1 MSIALKLSI
10 FGIGISI
17 WLGAVALLMVQ
28 YVPTRQIYDQTHSD
42 TRRVFPNAYAIEIT
56 KDAYHR
62 VFRWVPQSGV
72 IQIFAKPNRGLA
84 VIAIDVNAAPLP
96 VSPMPKFVVTMAG
109 REVVMPVHAGWRRL
123 FFLVRP
129 PDLTNGYTTFAY
141 HVRNTAITDERG
153 ALGFA
158 LHRVIVMPTRLV
170 VIDWSWLVYIGLIGL
185 LVSGLWYRLRL
196 PLVGLVVIGG
206 LCIIGVRYFLPFQ
219 EWYLPTQWGVL
230 ALITYPT
237 VLYCVRPWCRPRELT
252 ALQMAVAI
260 GLGVA
265 ALRWATPLGLIVL
278 AIVYLWGPRTFTVT
292 HPLQHVPSKT
302 EQWLLPVFIVCAII
316 VRFWDLDVMGM
327 GLFRDEARH
336 GVLADQINQGKYFV
350 YSAWANL
357 PAGYFYLS
365 ALPLALFGHSPFAIR
380 FVAAVAGVVTVPIVA
395 WVVRPLWGRQVAL
408 VAAALVTMSLWHIS
422 ISRMGF
428 PISLG
433 PLVTLIAIGAVDRS
447 LRFDQRIWSRLG
459 WAVLCGAMMGSM
471 TLIYHSARLMP
482 LVIGVFGVVFV
493 WQRRLPWRTLVWVV
507 GMILCVTLVVA
518 FPIVRYALVE
528 SNGYWRR
535 IEATSLTFW
544 AKLNGQWW
552 GMAHV
557 HNLIAYAGMWFVQGD
572 SNPRQYSYG
581 LPQLDILAGSGF
593 LFGLWLWWQHRRDL
607 LTLAVGVWF
616 GVTILPGILSVDA
629 PHAWRSAEN
638 ITPTLIMAAWGIVAV
653 VQAIPLRQWHYWLL
667 TATIAGVI
675 YSGGTYRAIQ
685 HTPIAYDAFDG
696 NTSAAVQMA
705 VQLNEPGTRLGVVSA
720 LYKTDV
726 GKFLLLNTSVFPVS
740 TTILQEP
747 ITEKR
752 QIVITS
758 ANTAVN
764 WQAPHFTYAAHDP
777 WGRLSYRV
785 LCRGDCDA
793 VAALITQTQ
802 TGTSGR

>member
-1 MSIALKLSI
+1 MRIVLKLSI
-10 FGIGISI
+10 FAIGISI
-17 WLGAVALLMVQ
+17 WLGAMALLMEQ
-28 YVPTRQIYDQTHSD
+28 YVPTRQIYDQSHGD

-56 KDAYHR
+56 KDAYQR
-62 VFRWVPQSGV
+62 VFRWVPQSGI
-72 IQIFAKPNRGLA
+72 IQVFTKPNRGLA
-84 VIAIDVNAAPLP
+84 VMAIDVNAAPLP
-96 VSPMPKFVVTMAG
+96 VLPTPKFVVTMG
-109 REVVMPVHAGWRRL
+109 GHKVVMPVHAGWRRL

-129 PDLTNGYTTFAY
+129 PALTNGYTTFAY
-141 HVRNTAITDERG
+141 HVRNPAVTDERG

-158 LHRVIVMPTRLV
+158 LHRVMVMPTRLV

-185 LVSGLWYRLRL
+185 LVVGLWYRLRL

-206 LCIIGVRYFLPFQ
+206 LSIIGVRYFLPFQ
-219 EWYLPTQWGVL
+219 EWYMPTQWGLL
-230 ALITYPT
+230 ALVAYPI
-237 VLYCVRPWCRPRELT
+237 VLYCVRPWFRPREFST
-252 ALQMAVAI
+252 IQMAVAI
-260 GLGVA
+260 VLGVV
-265 ALRWATPLGLIVL
+265 ALRLATPLGLIVL
-278 AIVYLWGPRTFTVT
+278 AMIYLWGPRTFTVT
-292 HPLQHVPSKT
+292 HPLQQAPSKT
-302 EQWLLPVFIVCAII
+302 ESWLLPAFIVCAII
-316 VRFWDLDVMGM
+316 VRFWDLDAMGM

-336 GVLADQINQGKYFV
+336 GALADQINQGEYLV

-365 ALPLALFGHSPFAIR
+365 ALPIALFGHSPFAIR
-380 FVAAVAGVVTVPIVA
+380 FVAAVAGVLTVPVVA

-433 PLVTLIAIGAVDRS
+433 PLVTLIAIGAMDRS
-447 LRFDQRIWSRLG
+447 LRLDQRRWSLVG
-459 WAVLCGAMMGSM
+459 WAVLCGVMMGCM

-493 WQRRLPWRTLVWVV
+493 WQRRLPWRAYGWVLAV
-507 GMILCVTLVVA
+507 MLGATVVA
-518 FPIVRYALVE
+518 MIPIVRYAIVE
-528 SNGYWRR
+528 SNDYWRR

-544 AKLNGQWW
+544 AELNGQWW
-552 GMAHV
+552 GVSHL
-557 HNLIAYAGMWFVQGD
+557 HNLVAYAGMWFVQGD

-581 LPQLDILAGSGF
+581 LPQLDILAASGF
-593 LFGLWLWWQHRRDL
+593 LFGLWLWWQHRRDV
-607 LTLAVGVWF
+607 LTLAVGAWF
-616 GVTILPGILSVDA
+616 GVTLLPGILSVDA

-653 VQAIPLRQWHYWLL
+653 VQSIPLRQWHYWLL
-667 TATIAGVI
+667 TMTIAGVV

-696 NTSAAVQMA
+696 NTMAAVQMA

-726 GKFLLLNTSVFPVS
+726 GKFLLPNTSVFPVS

-747 ITEKR
+747 LTEKR
-752 QIVITS
+752 QIVITRID
-758 ANTAVN
+758 TPVD
-764 WQAPHFTYAAHDP
+764 WQTPHFTYVAHDP

-785 LCRGDCDA
+785 LCRGDCQA
-793 VAALITQTQ
+793 VADVITQTQ
-802 TGTSGR
+802 KGTSGR